1 MRRHFI
7 VVEPEDTVEDVL
19 RLMALAR
26 LRVLPVVSGGVLVGI
41 VGYRALALFLL
52 GSGPAL
58 APDESRGRSIASL
71 MEQPEGTVPARAATE
86 TAARHLCE
94 SGEGCVPVVEPSE
107 GGPRLVGLVT
117 ESDLLE
123 SAYRARSQGR
133 A

>member
-52 GSGPAL
+52 GSG
-58 APDESRGRSIASL
+58 
-71 MEQPEGTVPARAATE
+71 VPARAATE